1 MCLLSFSIFISTEVW
16 ILSKKEEEQMFDA
29 SIQTKCISLAYFNA
43 KIGKMSLTPND
54 YSNVNFIWNTERN
67 LWLEL
72 LRWPLL
78 WSMFNDTDSHWTDC
92 KSMIF
97 HHSILS
103 LLINFEK
110 SNLSRMEIIFDDM
123 YLHWMW
129 LDFSLTSLSVFLEN
143 QMPHMKHF
151 FRLLKSEDIL
161 CLALFKYLIRS
172 KNGENNDFTYS
183 SWKCL
188 RITSKQ
194 NERGNIFILFPP
206 YCFVALNLVVCWFFF
221 TDKFLLNRIFFSK
234 IQHFRIESYLF
245 WWMRNYFEILWLKL
259 NVNRMIK

>member
-1 MCLLSFSIFISTEVW
+1 
-16 ILSKKEEEQMFDA
+16 
-29 SIQTKCISLAYFNA
+29 
-43 KIGKMSLTPND
+43 
-54 YSNVNFIWNTERN
+54 
-67 LWLEL
+67 
-72 LRWPLL
+72 
-78 WSMFNDTDSHWTDC
+78 
-92 KSMIF
+92 
-97 HHSILS
+97 
-103 LLINFEK
+103 
-110 SNLSRMEIIFDDM
+110 
-123 YLHWMW
+123 
-129 LDFSLTSLSVFLEN
+129 
-143 QMPHMKHF
+143 MKHF

-259 NVNRMIK
+259 NVNRMIKENSTTERETSVVSFSGCKKKMNVLRILQCEHGVCFCM